1 MSSFYTTKQDVVFWH
16 WYEDY
21 MMSKLFLCI
30 CDFENILNAYYRQSE
45 CNRDGKIHHYEFCL
59 QGLIRYDIEYG
70 II

>member
-1 MSSFYTTKQDVVFWH
+1 MSSFYTTKQDMVFGH

-30 CDFENILNAYYRQSE
+30 CDLENILNAYYRQRYIIMSFAFK
-45 CNRDGKIHHYEFCL
+45 DL
-59 QGLIRYDIEYG
+59 YDIEYV